1 MVEPNAQFIQDLNDQ
16 IFDGVD
22 PAKVAQFQ
30 TPRGIISE
38 LLPYIFTFAG
48 LILFIMIIWGGMEML
63 TGASD
68 PKSQEAGK
76 NRIMNAIIGF
86 MLLFCSYFIAQL
98 VELVLRVDIL

>member
-1 MVEPNAQFIQDLNDQ
+1 MDGLDAQFIDELNGE
-16 IFDGVD
+16 IFQNTS
-22 PAKVAQFQ
+22 ASKLQAFQ

-38 LLPYIFTFAG
+38 ILPYLFTFAG
-48 LILFIMIIWGGMEML
+48 LILFLMIIWGGMEML
-63 TGASD
+63 MGASN

-86 MLLFCSYFIAQL
+86 MLLFCSYFLAQL